1 MMYYLVSEH
10 ANVERRIVTEE
21 HPTVQMHLKD
31 ANRGWDAERI
41 IKWMWGI
48 EKKSENIC
56 ELIEDGDLIQHIYVD
71 YPRPQSAISQV
82 KSADVDTVFIISV
95 DILHSH
101 YSVHENDILA
111 IYKPNSKGD
120 YIKVWERGE

>member
-1 MMYYLVSEH
+1 MMYYLVGEH

-31 ANRGWDAERI
+31 TNRNWDAEKI

-48 EKKSENIC
+48 EKKSENLFD
-56 ELIEDGDLIQHIYVD
+56 LIEDGDLVQWGE
-71 YPRPQSAISQV
+71 ANN
-82 KSADVDTVFIISV
+82 IIKIEFNNTINIF
-95 DILHSH
+95 DLLK
-101 YSVHENDILA
+101 ENNSINA

-120 YIKVWERGE
+120 YIKLCELDE